1 MRACCAAARRKH
13 VPRLPRVCS
22 VLVFCL
28 YYVLYSNYNT
38 AWRLPSSLMSR
49 TYIAPPA
56 AAQLALASPAQLAQL
71 AQPSSPASPGP
82 S

>member
-38 AWRLPSSLMSR
+38 AWRLPSYLDVSYIYR
-49 TYIAPPA
+49 IAPPA
-56 AAQLALASPAQLAQL
+56 AAQRALTPLICTEL
-71 AQPSSPASPGP
+71 H
-82 S
+82 